1 MTTEISHQTD
11 AASAS
16 RQDAAWSRM
25 EEVVRQA
32 SAPAAPQARA
42 PQPAEATGRGRRH
55 RRRRTGVVVAL
66 VLLVAMAAGGVLVA
80 RARQRPAPAAASAPA
95 PTTATA
101 ADVARLR
108 AATADVLAAQ
118 AAERAELVSLAGIP
132 TPTTVAPITNGYA
145 ASLRLYQEVL
155 AATPAPLRAKAAVA
169 AARQRVGTD
178 AVQLRGVVAL
188 PPVLLG
194 AFLEDT
200 TARATRL
207 QGVLRTL
214 EHDLASRSAR

>member
-1 MTTEISHQTD
+1 MTTEISDQTA

-16 RQDAAWSRM
+16 RQDAAWARM

-32 SAPAAPQARA
+32 SAHAPPPDPA
-42 PQPAEATGRGRRH
+42 PQPEERTGGAGRR

-66 VLLVAMAAGGVLVA
+66 VLLVAAAAGSVFVA
-80 RARQRPAPAAASAPA
+80 RDRHRPAPATAPA

-108 AATADVLAAQ
+108 AATSDALAAQ

-132 TPTTVAPITNGYA
+132 TPGTVAPVTDGYA

-155 AATPAPLRAKAAVA
+155 AATPAPAGAKAVVDVA
-169 AARQRVGTD
+169 RRKVGADAAR
-178 AVQLRGVVAL
+178 LRGVAAL

-214 EHDLASRSAR
+214 EHDLASPSAR